1 MILQTLALTV
11 MLLAPSPDHRFGL
24 TEAMPRIDGTIRVG
38 SYNLLNFFDQEN
50 DPSLEGKY
58 DDFGDNP
65 GPTSDARCKELAK
78 VIIELNADVLA
89 LQEVESQEALEW
101 FNDTYLTDMGYDYVV
116 SEEVGYYRG
125 IEQSVLSRFPVKEI
139 TVWKNTDLTTLK
151 RPGGGWTEIPSDI
164 TEISFQRSPLCLTV
178 TTPEGYELT
187 LFSVHHKAGRNAWH
201 RELESLQ
208 IMAYIEAMTK
218 NNPSRNIAV
227 IGDFNAQPWD
237 RSTRVYL
244 RNGMT
249 DALSFRAMNLQWD
262 DTSPLR
268 KTHTSGRLID
278 FIMLNSAAVGEL
290 VIDSGFVLGSA
301 QPEYDWK
308 NDPIPTGYSSD
319 HCAIAVDMVPRES
332 AGGSVKAT
340 SWPEA
345 LTTTALN
352 NSPIAPTT
360 PTLSGGSTESETA
373 SPSTAPFLASK
384 RSKVFHKAG
393 CGNANRISDKNKV
406 GYPTFSDA
414 QGAGKKPANCC
425 KPTEN

>member
-1 MILQTLALTV
+1 
-11 MLLAPSPDHRFGL
+11 
-24 TEAMPRIDGTIRVG
+24 
-38 SYNLLNFFDQEN
+38 
-50 DPSLEGKY
+50 
-58 DDFGDNP
+58 
-65 GPTSDARCKELAK
+65 
-78 VIIELNADVLA
+78 
-89 LQEVESQEALEW
+89 
-101 FNDTYLTDMGYDYVV
+101 
-116 SEEVGYYRG
+116 
-125 IEQSVLSRFPVKEI
+125 
-139 TVWKNTDLTTLK
+139 
-151 RPGGGWTEIPSDI
+151 
-164 TEISFQRSPLCLTV
+164 
-178 TTPEGYELT
+178 
-187 LFSVHHKAGRNAWH
+187 
-201 RELESLQ
+201 
-208 IMAYIEAMTK
+208 
-218 NNPSRNIAV
+218 
-227 IGDFNAQPWD
+227 
-237 RSTRVYL
+237 
-244 RNGMT
+244 MT

-332 AGGSVKAT
+332 AGGSAKAAP
-340 SWPEA
+340 WPAA

-352 NSPIAPTT
+352 NSPAAPTT